1 MLVIVCFF
9 LTFYVVPSVLFLQLP
24 HIDLKIRTAVGGHP
38 EPTSAELTSF
48 LFWALLS
55 IRKRTSDLHNCG
67 HTELSLQI
75 FPVFTVSDYKNWTRF
90 FPVFGTFHHSEQPYK
105 HFKYET

>member
-1 MLVIVCFF
+1 MCIGIYLIEQSKNLPVLSELTIPIYVSHSCTVCMLVIVCFF

-48 LFWALLS
+48 LF
-55 IRKRTSDLHNCG
+55 
-67 HTELSLQI
+67 
-75 FPVFTVSDYKNWTRF
+75 
-90 FPVFGTFHHSEQPYK
+90 
-105 HFKYET
+105 